1 MKHQFEIRQ
10 LQYFQAVAEELN
22 YHRAAE
28 RLFISQPGLSRQI
41 KVLEELL
48 ATKLFERNSRNVA
61 LTATGKYLQSEVQ
74 SLFIQFERIGQQIKL
89 MEQGKSG
96 ELRIG
101 FLGSAI
107 QSVLPDLLLNLSRDL
122 PDVDVT
128 LEELSNQHQLQAIEQ
143 GRLDLGFMRIAAPKK
158 LGYFEVSKET
168 FSLVLPQGHPL
179 SAKNFEHVGQ
189 LKEEPFI
196 LFTKDY
202 SPLYFDKIMSI
213 CEDQGFQP
221 NVRHRSVHAH
231 TIFKLVENGL
241 GVAIVP
247 TSLQHGYQLGV
258 KFIELKGIPQQTA
271 LSAVWKKEN
280 KSPVLTRVLTLLG
293 AK

>member
-189 LKEEPFI
+189 LKEESFI